1 MGLRAWNVGV
11 LVAIASLWLASGT
24 QREKPVLGLGL
35 GDEAHAQAAGVR
47 GLEVQ
52 VSMNPADAVRR
63 RELAQAYLDAKAPG
77 LAIRVVESA
86 PASARANP
94 TLEHVYARALI
105 DQGRSTDAL
114 AAETRV
120 LASCEG
126 LSDGRD
132 GRGCDTWLVA
142 SATRR
147 SEILRQLVELGV
159 DDAQAHPEA
168 SAIAYHNATREAKL
182 AVQ

>member
-1 MGLRAWNVGV
+1 M
-11 LVAIASLWLASGT
+11 
-24 QREKPVLGLGL
+24 
-35 GDEAHAQAAGVR
+35 H
-47 GLEVQ
+47 
-52 VSMNPADAVRR
+52 PADAVRR

-86 PASARANP
+86 PASSRENP
-94 TLEHVYARALI
+94 ALEHVYARALI
-105 DQGRSTDAL
+105 EQGRSTDAL
-114 AAETRV
+114 AAEHRV
-120 LASCEG
+120 LAAC
-126 LSDGRD
+126 DRD
-132 GRGCDTWLVA
+132 ADRGERRCDTWLIL

-147 SEILRQLVELGV
+147 SEILRQLVDLGV

>member
-1 MGLRAWNVGV
+1 MSSSSRAWNVGV

-24 QREKPVLGLGL
+24 QREKPVL
-35 GDEAHAQAAGVR
+35 DSEAHAAASVR

-86 PASARANP
+86 PASARENP
-94 TLEHVYARALI
+94 ALEHVYARALI

-114 AAETRV
+114 AAEHRV
-120 LASCEG
+120 LATCEREASAEAQG
-126 LSDGRD
+126 GR
-132 GRGCDTWLVA
+132 RCDTWLIL

-147 SEILRQLVELGV
+147 SEILRQLVDLGV